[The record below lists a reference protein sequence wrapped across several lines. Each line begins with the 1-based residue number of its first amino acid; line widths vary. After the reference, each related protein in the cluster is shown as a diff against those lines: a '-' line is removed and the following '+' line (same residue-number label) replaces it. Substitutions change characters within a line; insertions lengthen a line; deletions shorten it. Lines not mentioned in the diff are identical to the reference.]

1 MRYVIIGAGAIGGVI
16 GARLAQHSVRH
27 SPLLIA
33 RGEHARIIGAKGLRL
48 RTPDEDLLIP
58 IAMASTP
65 AEVRLEV
72 DDVLVFATKTH
83 QVEAAILQWADQPV
97 YFRSDDPNQLA
108 VGSASEVLPA
118 FMALNGCASE
128 RIALRFFD
136 RVFGVCIWM
145 PAVHLAPG
153 EVIAR
158 TSPISG
164 TFLIGR
170 VGVPSTS
177 EDSELLSTLR
187 LDWQQAGLRVHL
199 PDDVSRWKYAKLL
212 SNLGN
217 AVQALLG
224 PAEHRIAQIDAALRR
239 EAEFVFRAAK
249 IDFATLEEEKDLRGP
264 MHIRPVDG
272 ISDDLGGSSW
282 QSLARGSTTIETD
295 YLNGE
300 VALIARVA
308 GIEAPVNA
316 RLQRLARAAASTGAG
331 SASLTAPELEILLG
345 L

>member
-16 GARLAQHSVRH
+16 GARLAQHSVH
-27 SPLLIA
+27 HPPLLIA
-33 RGEHARIIGAKGLRL
+33 RGEHARMIGAKGLRL
-48 RTPDEDLLIP
+48 RTPDEDVLIP
-58 IAMASTP
+58 IAVASTP
-65 AEVRLEV
+65 AEVTLEV

-83 QVEAAILQWADQPV
+83 QVETAILQWADQPV
-97 YFRSDDPNQLA
+97 FSGSGEPNEPA
-108 VGSASEVLPA
+108 VGFASDILPV

-128 RIALRFFD
+128 RIALRFFN

-145 PAVHLAPG
+145 PAVHLSPG

-170 VGVPSTS
+170 VGACPTA
-177 EDSELLSTLR
+177 EDHRLLSSLR
-187 LDWQQAGLRVHL
+187 LDWQHAGLQVHL

-224 PAEHRIAQIDAALRR
+224 PAEQRIARIDAALRH
-239 EAEFVFRAAK
+239 EAEFVFRAAE
-249 IDFATLEEEKDLRGP
+249 IDFATLQEEKDLRGP
-264 MHIRPVDG
+264 IQIRPVVG
-272 ISDDLGGSSW
+272 IPDDLGGSSW

-300 VALIARVA
+300 IALIARLA

-331 SASLTAPELEILLG
+331 SASLTAPELELLLG